1 MPNITF
7 YWAGDGPYTHR
18 IVDELSEFKNF
29 QWLGRLQY
37 PEKVSKFLT
46 SIDIYALISGMDL
59 APLTLKEAQLMKK
72 PVLATNVGGI
82 YEMMEDKVTGF
93 LIKENDPNDLIK
105 KLTILLEDENLRK
118 KMGENGN
125 KFVVKKFN
133 WNIIAKKFIENI
145 EPYIKK

>member
-1 MPNITF
+1 
-7 YWAGDGPYTHR
+7 
-18 IVDELSEFKNF
+18 
-29 QWLGRLQY
+29 
-37 PEKVSKFLT
+37 
-46 SIDIYALISGMDL
+46 
-59 APLTLKEAQLMKK
+59 MKK
-72 PVLATNVGGI
+72 PVLATDVGGI